1 MSASFS
7 RPKPTT
13 PVKGQIIDSLMITP
27 PTPERLHEL
36 LSDASRICGWA
47 AYAVSPAPAAGYSDL
62 DAELQ
67 AEVEEALILAY
78 TAVYAMRGGTR
89 Q

>member
-13 PVKGQIIDSLMITP
+13 KSMVIDSLMITP

-36 LSDASRICGWA
+36 LSDVSRICGWT
-47 AYAVSPAPAAGYSDL
+47 AYAVSPAPGAGYSEPDREML
-62 DAELQ
+62 DEA
-67 AEVEEALILAY
+67 EEALILAY
-78 TAVYAMRGGTR
+78 TAVYAMRGETR